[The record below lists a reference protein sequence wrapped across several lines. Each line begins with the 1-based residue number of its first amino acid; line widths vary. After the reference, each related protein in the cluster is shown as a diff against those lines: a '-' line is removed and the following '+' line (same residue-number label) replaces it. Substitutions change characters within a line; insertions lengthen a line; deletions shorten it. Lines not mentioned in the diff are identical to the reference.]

1 MQKYFVWELYVHE
14 AHLKIVLIF
23 LSINKSSV
31 IEEKVSNIKR
41 VVVPMY
47 FFSLNN
53 CFSNYTMT
61 SIYTEAYF
69 KI

>member
-31 IEEKVSNIKR
+31 FEEIVSNIKR

-47 FFSLNN
+47 FFNLNN

-61 SIYTEAYF
+61 SIYTKAYF